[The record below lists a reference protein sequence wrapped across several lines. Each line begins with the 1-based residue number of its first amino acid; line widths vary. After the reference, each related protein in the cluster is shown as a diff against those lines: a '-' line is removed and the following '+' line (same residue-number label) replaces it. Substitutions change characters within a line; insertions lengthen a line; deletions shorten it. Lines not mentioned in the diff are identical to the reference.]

1 MWLIVGFKEFE
12 IRAVRDDIKQLKW
25 KCPMT
30 VSEISLTGG
39 QRTEEAMCA
48 RMAGRGFSEKGTLCQ
63 NLENE

>member
-1 MWLIVGFKEFE
+1 
-12 IRAVRDDIKQLKW
+12 
-25 KCPMT
+25 MT